1 MFFRNKPK
9 IKVLNFKSN
18 LPALIIGDIH
28 GCFEQL
34 ENLYSQFLSQIAPES
49 KRKIIS
55 LGDLV
60 DRGPDSQAVIEWFL
74 SAPRGEERLAVRGNH
89 EIMLDEFIRSP
100 SLQSPW
106 LSVGGMQ
113 TLASYSNKRMPEN
126 PSQSDVIRTIQ
137 RIPKRHINFLR
148 SLPDI
153 IVLGNLCLVHAAI
166 DPAKSV
172 KAQPLDRLHW
182 GPCIG
187 PNDMHMVQFRDP
199 TINKLVHGHEPHS
212 RQPNL
217 DLPILNLDTGC
228 YKTGI
233 LTGLVLNQNSVTTI
247 QTRAKKSANES
258 RF

>member
-1 MFFRNKPK
+1 MFFGNKPK
-9 IKVLNFKSN
+9 TKRIDFTPN
-18 LPALIIGDIH
+18 LQTLIIGDIH
-28 GCFEQL
+28 GCFDQIKL
-34 ENLYSQFLSQIAPES
+34 LYQQFVSQIAPES

-60 DRGPDSQAVIEWFL
+60 DRGPDSEAVIEWFL

-89 EIMLDEFIRSP
+89 EIMFDEFIRSP
-100 SLQSPW
+100 SPQSPW

-113 TLASYSNKRMPEN
+113 TLASYSNKRLPEN
-126 PSQSDVIRTIQ
+126 PSQSDVTRTVQ
-137 RIPKRHINFLR
+137 SIPKRHVSFCR

-153 IVLGNLCLVHAAI
+153 IVLGNVCLVHAAI

-172 KAQPLDRLHW
+172 NAQPLDRLHW

-187 PNDMHMVQFRDP
+187 PNDTNMVRFRDP
-199 TINKLVHGHEPHS
+199 TINKVVHGHEPHS

-217 DLPILNLDTGC
+217 DLPVLNLDTGC
-228 YKTGI
+228 YKTGV

-247 QTRAKKSANES
+247 QTGPKKSASES